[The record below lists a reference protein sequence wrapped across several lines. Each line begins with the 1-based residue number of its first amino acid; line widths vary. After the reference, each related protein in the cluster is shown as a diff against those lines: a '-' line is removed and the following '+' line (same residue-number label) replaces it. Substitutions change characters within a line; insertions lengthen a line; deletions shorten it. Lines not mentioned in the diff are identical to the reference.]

1 MKRRDSIFDRLA
13 LKEKLFIN
21 QQMRN
26 LGALNSEFQ
35 KLEDMRVK
43 LSAMAAESALKPDEQ
58 TAFALRS
65 SAELNYQIRDQ
76 LETASNRSD
85 HLSEEPKFMRQKIA
99 LSDRPREKSAS
110 KAEQIRRTT
119 RETRAARREDD
130 EGVLALLLISVVSMV
145 IMRLL

>member
-43 LSAMAAESALKPDEQ
+43 LSAMAAESAPKPDEQ

-85 HLSEEPKFMRQKIA
+85 HLSEELKFMRQKIA
-99 LSDRPREKSAS
+99 LSDRRREKSAR
-110 KAEQIRRTT
+110 KAEQIRRTN

-130 EGVLALLLISVVSMV
+130 EAARRKPCS
-145 IMRLL
+145 R

>member
-35 KLEDMRVK
+35 KLEDMRIK
-43 LSAMAAESALKPDEQ
+43 LIAMAAESAPKPDEQ

-85 HLSEEPKFMRQKIA
+85 HLSEELKFMRQKIA
-99 LSDRPREKSAS
+99 LSDRRREKSAS
-110 KAEQIRRTT
+110 KAEQIRRTN

-130 EGVLALLLISVVSMV
+130 EAARRKPCS
-145 IMRLL
+145 R

>member
-35 KLEDMRVK
+35 KLQDMRVK
-43 LSAMAAESALKPDEQ
+43 LSAMAAESAPKPDEQ

-85 HLSEEPKFMRQKIA
+85 HLSEELKFMRQKIA
-99 LSDRPREKSAS
+99 LSDRRREKSVS
-110 KAEQIRRTT
+110 KAEQIRRTN
-119 RETRAARREDD
+119 RETRDARREDD
-130 EGVLALLLISVVSMV
+130 EAARRKPCS
-145 IMRLL
+145 R

>member
-43 LSAMAAESALKPDEQ
+43 LIAMAAESAPKPDEQ

-85 HLSEEPKFMRQKIA
+85 HLSEELKFMRQKIA
-99 LSDRPREKSAS
+99 LSDRRREKSAS
-110 KAEQIRRTT
+110 KAEQIRRTN

-130 EGVLALLLISVVSMV
+130 EAARRKPCS
-145 IMRLL
+145 R

>member
-1 MKRRDSIFDRLA
+1 MKRRDAIFNRLA

-26 LGALNSEFQ
+26 LGVLNSEFQ

-43 LSAMAAESALKPDEQ
+43 LSAMAAESAPKHDEQ

-85 HLSEEPKFMRQKIA
+85 HLSEELKFMRQKIA
-99 LSDRPREKSAS
+99 LSDRRREKSAS
-110 KAEQIRRTT
+110 KAEQIRRTS

-130 EGVLALLLISVVSMV
+130 EAT
-145 IMRLL
+145 RRKTCPR

>member
-85 HLSEEPKFMRQKIA
+85 HLSEELKFMRQKIA
-99 LSDRPREKSAS
+99 LSDRRREKSVS

-130 EGVLALLLISVVSMV
+130 EATRRKPCS
-145 IMRLL
+145 R

>member
-26 LGALNSEFQ
+26 LGVLNSEFQ

-43 LSAMAAESALKPDEQ
+43 LSAMAAESAPKPDEQ

-85 HLSEEPKFMRQKIA
+85 HLSEELKFMRQKIA
-99 LSDRPREKSAS
+99 LSDRRREKSAS
-110 KAEQIRRTT
+110 KAEQIRRTS
-119 RETRAARREDD
+119 REARAARREDD
-130 EGVLALLLISVVSMV
+130 EAT
-145 IMRLL
+145 RRKTCPR

>member
-43 LSAMAAESALKPDEQ
+43 LSAMAAESAPKPDEQ

-85 HLSEEPKFMRQKIA
+85 HLSEELKFMRQKIA
-99 LSDRPREKSAS
+99 LSDRRREKSAS

-130 EGVLALLLISVVSMV
+130 EAARRKPSS
-145 IMRLL
+145 R

>member
-43 LSAMAAESALKPDEQ
+43 LSAMAVESAPKPDEQ

-76 LETASNRSD
+76 LETASNPSD
-85 HLSEEPKFMRQKIA
+85 HLSEELKFMRQKIA
-99 LSDRPREKSAS
+99 LSDRRREKSAS
-110 KAEQIRRTT
+110 KAEQIRRTN

-130 EGVLALLLISVVSMV
+130 EAVRRKPYS
-145 IMRLL
+145 R

>member
-43 LSAMAAESALKPDEQ
+43 LSVMAAESALKPDEQ

-85 HLSEEPKFMRQKIA
+85 HLSEELKFMRQKIA
-99 LSDRPREKSAS
+99 LSDRRREKSAS

-130 EGVLALLLISVVSMV
+130 EAARRKSCS
-145 IMRLL
+145 R

>member
-43 LSAMAAESALKPDEQ
+43 LSAMAAESAPKPDEQ

-85 HLSEEPKFMRQKIA
+85 HLSEELKFMRQKIA
-99 LSDRPREKSAS
+99 LSDRRREKSAS

-130 EGVLALLLISVVSMV
+130 EAARRKPCS
-145 IMRLL
+145 R

>member
-85 HLSEEPKFMRQKIA
+85 HLSEELKFMRQKIA
-99 LSDRPREKSAS
+99 LSDRRREKSAS

-130 EGVLALLLISVVSMV
+130 EATRRKPCS
-145 IMRLL
+145 R

>member
-43 LSAMAAESALKPDEQ
+43 LTAMAAESAPKPDEQ

-85 HLSEEPKFMRQKIA
+85 HLSEELKFMRQKIA
-99 LSDRPREKSAS
+99 LSDRRREKSAS
-110 KAEQIRRTT
+110 KAEQIRRTN

-130 EGVLALLLISVVSMV
+130 EAARRKPCS
-145 IMRLL
+145 R

>member
-26 LGALNSEFQ
+26 LSALNSEFQ

-43 LSAMAAESALKPDEQ
+43 LSAMAAESAPKPDEQ

-85 HLSEEPKFMRQKIA
+85 HLSEELKFMRQKIA
-99 LSDRPREKSAS
+99 LSDRRREKSAS
-110 KAEQIRRTT
+110 KAEQIRRTN

-130 EGVLALLLISVVSMV
+130 EAARRKPCS
-145 IMRLL
+145 R

>member
-13 LKEKLFIN
+13 LKEKMFIN

-26 LGALNSEFQ
+26 LGVLNSEFQ

-43 LSAMAAESALKPDEQ
+43 LSAMAAESAPKPDEQ

-85 HLSEEPKFMRQKIA
+85 HLSEELKFMRQKIA
-99 LSDRPREKSAS
+99 LSDRRREKSAS
-110 KAEQIRRTT
+110 KAEQIRRTN
-119 RETRAARREDD
+119 REARAARREDD
-130 EGVLALLLISVVSMV
+130 EAARRKPCS
-145 IMRLL
+145 R

>member
-85 HLSEEPKFMRQKIA
+85 HLSEELKFMRQKIA
-99 LSDRPREKSAS
+99 LSDRRREKSVS
-110 KAEQIRRTT
+110 KAGQIRRTT

-130 EGVLALLLISVVSMV
+130 EAARRKPCS
-145 IMRLL
+145 R

>member
-85 HLSEEPKFMRQKIA
+85 HLSEELKFMRQKIA
-99 LSDRPREKSAS
+99 LSDRRREKSAS
-110 KAEQIRRTT
+110 KAEQIRRTN

-130 EGVLALLLISVVSMV
+130 EAARRKPCS
-145 IMRLL
+145 R

>member
-43 LSAMAAESALKPDEQ
+43 LSAMAAESAPKPDEQ

-85 HLSEEPKFMRQKIA
+85 HLSEELKFMRQKIA
-99 LSDRPREKSAS
+99 LSDRRREKSAS
-110 KAEQIRRTT
+110 KAEQIRRTN

-130 EGVLALLLISVVSMV
+130 EAARRKHCS
-145 IMRLL
+145 R

>member
-1 MKRRDSIFDRLA
+1 MKRRNSIFDRLA

-26 LGALNSEFQ
+26 LGALSSEFQ

-43 LSAMAAESALKPDEQ
+43 LSAMAAESAPKPDEQ

-85 HLSEEPKFMRQKIA
+85 HLSEELKFMRQKIA
-99 LSDRPREKSAS
+99 LSDRRREKSAS
-110 KAEQIRRTT
+110 KAEQIRRTN

-130 EGVLALLLISVVSMV
+130 EAARRKPCS
-145 IMRLL
+145 R

>member
-13 LKEKLFIN
+13 LKEKLFIS

-43 LSAMAAESALKPDEQ
+43 LSAMAAESAPKPDEQ

-85 HLSEEPKFMRQKIA
+85 HLSEELKFMRQKIA
-99 LSDRPREKSAS
+99 LSDRRREKSAS
-110 KAEQIRRTT
+110 KAEQIRRTN

-130 EGVLALLLISVVSMV
+130 EAARRKPSS
-145 IMRLL
+145 R

>member
-43 LSAMAAESALKPDEQ
+43 LSAMAAESAPKPDEQ
-58 TAFALRS
+58 TAFSLRS

-85 HLSEEPKFMRQKIA
+85 HLSEELKFMRQKIA
-99 LSDRPREKSAS
+99 LSDRRREKSVS
-110 KAEQIRRTT
+110 KAEQIRRTN

-130 EGVLALLLISVVSMV
+130 EAARRKPCS
-145 IMRLL
+145 R

>member
-26 LGALNSEFQ
+26 LGVLNSEFQ
-35 KLEDMRVK
+35 KLENMRGK
-43 LSAMAAESALKPDEQ
+43 LSAMAAESAPKPDEQ

-85 HLSEEPKFMRQKIA
+85 HLSEELKFMRQKIA
-99 LSDRPREKSAS
+99 LSDRRREKSAS
-110 KAEQIRRTT
+110 KAEQIRRTN

-130 EGVLALLLISVVSMV
+130 EAARRKPSS
-145 IMRLL
+145 R